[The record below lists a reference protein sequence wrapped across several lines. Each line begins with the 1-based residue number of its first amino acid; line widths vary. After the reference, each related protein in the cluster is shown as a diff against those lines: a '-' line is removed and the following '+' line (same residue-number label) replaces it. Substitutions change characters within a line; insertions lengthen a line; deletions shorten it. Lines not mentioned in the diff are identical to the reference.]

1 MPLLRYRIG
10 DLVKKNVAPYGNYF
24 TVHGRARDA
33 LTSREGARVT
43 TWDVDQCFVG
53 ASGIV
58 HYELRQSENGDCV
71 LRFVPDGIGPTE
83 KELHRVT
90 SQLEALLKFSAEI
103 KTEAMPVLVP
113 AASGKFRL
121 TSRVQT

>member
-1 MPLLRYRIG
+1 M
-10 DLVKKNVAPYGNYF
+10 
-24 TVHGRARDA
+24 
-33 LTSREGARVT
+33 
-43 TWDVDQCFVG
+43 DQCFTEVN
-53 ASGIV
+53 GIA

-83 KELHRVT
+83 KELRRVT
-90 SQLEALLKFSAEI
+90 SRLEALLKSSAEI

-121 TSRVQT
+121 TVHAAAS